1 MQRAAM
7 IVAGATVVALLIPT
21 VRHFRESAPPPPP
34 AARLALA
41 APPGTELGA
50 GDDPLDLAISP
61 DQREIVFVATQLR
74 RENTVQPASGVSQL
88 WRRRLDSER
97 AEPIPGTEGAQ
108 IPAWKQTGNVI
119 SFFAD
124 GEIKLLTLKS
134 GEVRVV
140 WEAPLPTG
148 ATWLRDGSLLF
159 SWAGGTISRL
169 LDGKASDAAPIAS
182 GDIKQLFPFAL
193 PSSQDF
199 TYVAVPTNGPR
210 VVRLNSS
217 GAELG
222 TASSQAVLAGADRE
236 WLLFV
241 KDGTLLADTLGEGR
255 AGRSGLD
262 VPLAFDVGTS
272 SSGRAFFTASSDVL
286 FYAKAAERPR
296 RMMWVDM
303 RGMPVGSV
311 GEFGD
316 YWQVRLAPDDSRLA
330 VTARDPLLRALD
342 VLMVPANGAL
352 PSFRL
357 TTSLAADTDPVWS
370 ADGRRIA
377 FRSMQR
383 GRPEVF
389 ATPAALRLLGSGD
402 PAESVRTDGEVPTDW
417 RGSEMLV
424 QRRGKSGFDL
434 IRINEATGSL
444 TTIAETPFNE
454 TDARWSPDGQLIAYV
469 SDEPGRPDIYVTDGR
484 NERQRV
490 SLSGGTHP
498 RWMRDG
504 SALLFL
510 RGSTVM
516 RAARTGSTFEPPQP
530 LFDIPGVRDF
540 DTAHRSDRIIALL
553 PAQSEPVDNV
563 SVLLNW
569 RSLLPADPDLAR
581 NRRRTR

>member
-50 GDDPLDLAISP
+50 GDEPLDLAISP
-61 DQREIVFVATQLR
+61 DQREIVFVATQRR
-74 RENTVQPASGVSQL
+74 RESTVQPASGVSQL

-97 AEPIPGTEGAQ
+97 ADAIPGTEGARF
-108 IPAWKQTGNVI
+108 PAWKQTGNVI

-124 GEIKLLTLKS
+124 GQLKLLTLKS
-134 GEVRVV
+134 GEVKVAWDV
-140 WEAPLPTG
+140 PLPTG

-159 SWAGGTISRL
+159 AMAQGPIKRL
-169 LDGKASDAAPIAS
+169 LDGKPSDATRIAP
-182 GDIKQLFPFAL
+182 GPHLFPAAL

-199 TYVAVPTNGPR
+199 TYVAARNDGRR
-210 VVRLNSS
+210 VVLNSS
-217 GAELG
+217 GTERELG
-222 TASSQAVLAGADRE
+222 TASSQVILAGTERE

-241 KDGTLLADTLGEGR
+241 KDGTLLADTLAENRAGR
-255 AGRSGLD
+255 AGLD
-262 VPLAFDVGTS
+262 IPLAFDVGTS
-272 SSGRAFFTASSDVL
+272 TSGRAFYTASSDVL

-303 RGMPVGSV
+303 RGTPVGSV

-383 GRPEVF
+383 GRPEVL
-389 ATPAALRLLGSGD
+389 TGPADFRPAGTGD
-402 PAESVRTDGEVPTDW
+402 PAVSVRTDGDVPTDW
-417 RGSEMLV
+417 RGTEMLV

-434 IRINEATGSL
+434 IRINQATGAV

-469 SDEPGRPDIYVTDGR
+469 SDEPGRPDIYVADGR

-490 SLSGGTHP
+490 SLSGGTNP
-498 RWMRDG
+498 RWTRDG
-504 SALLFL
+504 RALLFL

-516 RAARTGSTFEPPQP
+516 RTARTGSTFEPPQP